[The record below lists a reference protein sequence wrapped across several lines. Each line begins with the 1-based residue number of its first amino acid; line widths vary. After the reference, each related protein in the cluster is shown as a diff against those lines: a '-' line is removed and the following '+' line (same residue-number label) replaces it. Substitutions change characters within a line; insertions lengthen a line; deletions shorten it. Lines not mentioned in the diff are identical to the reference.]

1 MRVIRQSTTTTTRVV
16 ACGRPALGHSG
27 RITRMSIHGRRVES
41 VCARAGGHSHVRIA
55 IGTIGAIGATGMR
68 GPTDSQSRRR
78 LGGSQFT
85 AKFTATTRASS
96 SSSVVSSSSSSV
108 ESSREGSTWELDFC
122 SRPILDERGKKV
134 WELLVTDD
142 TGSFT
147 HSRFFPNNK
156 INSTELKNA
165 VSDLVAERGDKPGK
179 ILFFRNQMQT
189 IITRALGD
197 LEIEAVPS
205 RRCYRLMSLLE
216 DRLETVYKKDPGY
229 SEKASTLFVYEMG
242 APEDL
247 PDALRGE
254 SWSFVQ
260 LPLGA
265 LRGELGE
272 VTKGNAFGR
281 VLDIEA
287 AGLGAAVTDET
298 LVPGVAIYSRRAK
311 PLAAWT
317 NGLELAAVA
326 ADTDRACLV
335 LETGVNDRWKYG
347 AYRRTQET
355 TEEAYAWEQAKLG
368 VGGLHFLTVMTDE
381 EADDVAGLWLL
392 CDKRPPNV

>member
-1 MRVIRQSTTTTTRVV
+1 
-16 ACGRPALGHSG
+16 
-27 RITRMSIHGRRVES
+27 
-41 VCARAGGHSHVRIA
+41 
-55 IGTIGAIGATGMR
+55 MR
-68 GPTDSQSRRR
+68 GPTDSRRRRSR

-96 SSSVVSSSSSSV
+96 ASSSSSSSSV
-108 ESSREGSTWELDFC
+108 ESSRDGSTWELDFC

-254 SWSFVQ
+254 
-260 LPLGA
+260 
-265 LRGELGE
+265 LGE

-287 AGLGAAVTDET
+287 AGLGEAVTDET

-317 NGLELAAVA
+317 NGLELAAVV
-326 ADTDRACLV
+326 ADTDRAFLV

>member
-1 MRVIRQSTTTTTRVV
+1 MRVIHQSTQVITCR
-16 ACGRPALGHSG
+16 GPALGQSG
-27 RITRMSIHGRRVES
+27 RTTRMSIHGRRVES
-41 VCARAGGHSHVRIA
+41 VCSRAGGHSHSHVRV
-55 IGTIGAIGATGMR
+55 AIGAAGMR
-68 GPTDSQSRRR
+68 GPTDSRRSR

-96 SSSVVSSSSSSV
+96 ASSSSSSSSSSVVSSSV
-108 ESSREGSTWELDFC
+108 ESSRDGSTWELDFC

-287 AGLGAAVTDET
+287 AGLGEAVTDET

-317 NGLELAAVA
+317 NGLELAAVV
-326 ADTDRACLV
+326 ADTDRAFLV